1 MMQPFPSGSY
11 SLALTHWLPP
21 CHRLSTM
28 HVLLMS
34 TYELGRQPLHV
45 ASPAAAIIAAGHDV
59 RAIDLAVQPWD
70 AALITWADAIAIS
83 TPMHTA
89 TRIAVGAANR
99 VRRQSP
105 DLPIAAYGLYAAMAG
120 DGDSA
125 GVFDRAIVGEYE
137 SALVEWLAGAP
148 FQSSVSVHL
157 GRGGFRVP
165 DRSVLPPLAAYA
177 RLAVGNE
184 LRLVGAVEAS
194 HGCAYKCRHCPIPA
208 VYDGTFRI
216 IDVATV
222 LSDID
227 SLVAAGARHITFGDP
242 DFLNGPAHS
251 LRVVRGLHES
261 HPEVTFDCTVKV
273 EHILR
278 HRDLWPEFAA
288 AGCLFVVSAF
298 ESTNDDVL
306 RLLDKGHTVAD
317 AANAVAVLRDA
328 GIDVRPSWLP
338 FTPWATRSDIDEM
351 FRFIAVHDLF
361 ESTDPIQ
368 MGIRLLIPHGS
379 LVLDIG
385 GIDRYLGTYDPEAL
399 SYEWTADDHAMDELA
414 AHLTKIAKDGSASD
428 TETSTTLMNQWL
440 AVVDGTELEAPAHA
454 IDHGA
459 TSGRP
464 QLTESWF

>member
-1 MMQPFPSGSY
+1 
-11 SLALTHWLPP
+11 
-21 CHRLSTM
+21 M
-28 HVLLMS
+28 HVLLIS

-45 ASPAAAIIAAGHDV
+45 ASPAAAITAAGHEV
-59 RAIDLAVQPWD
+59 RAIDLAVQSWD
-70 AALITWADAIAIS
+70 SGIIAWADAVAIS

-89 TRIAVGAANR
+89 TRIAVGAAER
-99 VRRQSP
+99 IRRQCP

-125 GVFDRAIVGEYE
+125 GAFDRAIVGEYE
-137 SALVEWLAGAP
+137 SALVEWLADDSL
-148 FQSSVSVHL
+148 QSPVSVHL

-177 RLAVGNE
+177 QLAVGGE
-184 LRLVGAVEAS
+184 SRLVGAVEAS
-194 HGCAYKCRHCPIPA
+194 HGCASMCRHCPIPA
-208 VYDGTFRI
+208 VYDGAFRI

-251 LRVVRGLHES
+251 LRVVRGLHEN

-278 HRDLWPEFAA
+278 HRDLWPEFAS

-298 ESTNDDVL
+298 ESTSDEIL
-306 RLLDKGHTVAD
+306 GLLSKGHTVDDMAS
-317 AANAVAVLRDA
+317 AVAVLREA

-338 FTPWATRSDIDEM
+338 FTPWATRLDIDAM

-361 ESTDPIQ
+361 ESTDPVQ

-379 LVLDIG
+379 LVLDIP
-385 GIDRYLGTYDPEAL
+385 GIDRYLGSYDPIAL
-399 SYEWTADDHAMDELA
+399 SYEWSANDPAMDHLA
-414 AHLTKIAKDGSASD
+414 AHLTEIAKEGSVSG
-428 TETSTTLMNQWL
+428 TKTSTTLMNQWL
-440 AVVDGTELEAPAHA
+440 TVVEGTELEAPAYA

-459 TSGRP
+459 TFGRP

>member
-1 MMQPFPSGSY
+1 
-11 SLALTHWLPP
+11 
-21 CHRLSTM
+21 M
-28 HVLLMS
+28 HVLLIS

-45 ASPAAAIIAAGHDV
+45 ASPAAAISVAGHEV

-70 AALITWADAIAIS
+70 AELIAWADAVAIS

-89 TRIAVGAANR
+89 TRIAVAVADR
-99 VRRQSP
+99 IRQQRP

-137 SALVEWLAGAP
+137 SALVEWLVGAS
-148 FQSSVSVHL
+148 FQSAVSVHL

-177 RLAVGNE
+177 RLAVGSE
-184 LRLVGAVEAS
+184 SRLVGAVEAS
-194 HGCAYKCRHCPIPA
+194 HGCASMCRHCPIPA
-208 VYDGTFRI
+208 VYDGVFRI
-216 IDVATV
+216 VDVATV

-251 LRVVRGLHES
+251 LRVVRGLHEN
-261 HPEVTFDCTVKV
+261 HPQVTFDCTVKV

-278 HRDLWPEFAA
+278 HSNVWTEFAA

-298 ESTNDDVL
+298 ESTSNDVL
-306 RLLDKGHTVAD
+306 RLLDKGHTVDD
-317 AANAVAVLRDA
+317 ATAAVEILRDA

-338 FTPWATRSDIDEM
+338 FTPWATRSDIDAM
-351 FRFIAVHDLF
+351 FRFIAVQDLF
-361 ESTDPIQ
+361 ESTDPVQ

-379 LVLDIG
+379 LILDIA
-385 GIDRYLGTYDPEAL
+385 GIDRYLGPYNPEAL
-399 SYEWTADDHAMDELA
+399 SYEWSAGDPTMDQLA
-414 AHLTKIAKDGSASD
+414 AHLTEIAKNGSASGAD
-428 TETSTTLMNQWL
+428 TSKTLMSQWL
-440 AVVDGTELEAPAHA
+440 AVVEGTELETPAYA
-454 IDHGA
+454 IDAGA
-459 TSGRP
+459 TFARP